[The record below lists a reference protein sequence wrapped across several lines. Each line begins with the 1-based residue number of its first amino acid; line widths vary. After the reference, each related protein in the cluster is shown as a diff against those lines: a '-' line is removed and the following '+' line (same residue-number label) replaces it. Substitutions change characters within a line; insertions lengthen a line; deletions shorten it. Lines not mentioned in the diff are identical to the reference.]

1 MKKTH
6 IPRFVAVFLIFCS
19 LLAVTSSGHSG
30 DTDEYGGHYN
40 TETGE
45 YHYHHGYPAHQH
57 TGGYCPY
64 YKSKLPQH
72 GNGTNSSRQKLY
84 KNSDLGELGKF
95 LDHLDEVEREKKSKE
110 AELKKK
116 YGNISQEAIDFLE
129 SLPDEIKSVT
139 KKSYLEAQAKRL
151 WEKPIIARER
161 AEKHSFSKFDPSQ
174 FVVPKI
180 IK

>member
-1 MKKTH
+1 MKRKYT
-6 IPRFVAVFLIFCS
+6 ILAAV
-19 LLAVTSSGHSG
+19 LAIVLVLPGSAHSG
-30 DTDEYGGHYN
+30 RTDSKGGHYN

-72 GNGTNSSRQKLY
+72 GNGTNSNRQKLY

-151 WEKPIIARER
+151 WGKPIIARER